1 MVVHQPV
8 FSLLSYERLFKKPLF
23 FKSFTGLTIKEFD
36 DIYDKEIIK
45 KYPKHELKRLTKR
58 IDRKR
63 KIGAGKHFK
72 LDVRDRFLMLF
83 VYYRLYITYT
93 FTGFL
98 FDLDQSNICRD
109 IQKIESLIIQCVP
122 IPQKI
127 YNITK
132 RLQTQEEVE
141 QYFPGLMAFTDST
154 EQQQIPRPIDK
165 NRRKMYYSIGKKKK
179 RHTIVKNQLMVNNHR
194 GYIIHKAN
202 HHKKGRRHDYDFYK
216 KNHPVTPKQV
226 VNVFDLGYFGIE
238 KDYFAEQLSALPYKK
253 KRNHQCLSQEEKEYI
268 NFLSKKRIVIEHTI
282 CRLKKYR
289 IMSDIFRNKLR
300 KYNRIS
306 NIVSGLINY
315 RIIN

>member
-1 MVVHQPV
+1 M
-8 FSLLSYERLFKKPLF
+8 FSLLLSYDRLSKKPLL
-23 FKSFTGLTIKEFD
+23 FKSFTGLTLQEFD
-36 DIYDKEIIK
+36 DIYNKEITK
-45 KYPKHELKRLTKR
+45 RYAKHELKRLSKR

-63 KIGAGKHFK
+63 KIGAGRHFK
-72 LDVRDRFLMLF
+72 LDLKDRFVMLL

-93 FTGFL
+93 LAGFL
-98 FDLDQSNICRD
+98 FDLDQKSNICRD
-109 IQKIESLIIQCVP
+109 IQKIEGLIRQCVP

-154 EQQQIPRPIDK
+154 EQQIPRPIDK
-165 NRRKMYYSIGKKKK
+165 DKKENVLFGQKEKTYY
-179 RHTIVKNQLMVNNHR
+179 VKNHLMVNNHR
-194 GYIIHKAN
+194 GYILHKAN
-202 HHKKGRRHDYDFYK
+202 HHKKGRRHDYDFIRRIILSL
-216 KNHPVTPKQV
+216 PKQV
-226 VNVFDLGYFGIE
+226 VNVIDLGYLGVE
-238 KDYFAEQLSALPYKK
+238 KDFPEQLSWHYRIKGKETNTSCPKK
-253 KRNHQCLSQEEKEYI
+253 KKSKTKFI
-268 NFLSKKRIVIEHTI
+268 PKKRIVIEHTI

-306 NIVSGLINY
+306 DIVSGLINY